1 MIALAEKE
9 RIVVTGGSGFLGRQ
23 VVAELQRCGV
33 PPERIFVPR
42 SAEFDLRD
50 PEMARRAVEGAEMVI
65 HLAANVGGIGKN
77 REFPCTL
84 FTDNVRIGTN
94 TVEASRLAGVNKLV
108 AVGTVCAY
116 PRVPPRIP
124 FVEDDLF
131 EGYPEPTNAPYGE
144 AKRALLVHLWAARDE
159 YDFNG
164 IYLLPTNLI
173 GPGEHFGLGAHVL
186 PDLIKKFAEARTK
199 HLPNVVLWGDGSP
212 TREFLDVRD
221 AARGLVLA
229 AERYD
234 GQDPVDLGSSREV
247 SIAELAETMM
257 QMMHYTGTIRW
268 DTEKPNG
275 QPRRKLDVSR
285 AKERFGFESQIPL
298 EESLAAAI
306 EYYERNV
313 LRP

>member
-1 MIALAEKE
+1 M
-9 RIVVTGGSGFLGRQ
+9 
-23 VVAELQRCGV
+23 
-33 PPERIFVPR
+33 
-42 SAEFDLRD
+42 
-50 PEMARRAVEGAEMVI
+50 
-65 HLAANVGGIGKN
+65 
-77 REFPCTL
+77 
-84 FTDNVRIGTN
+84 
-94 TVEASRLAGVNKLV
+94 
-108 AVGTVCAY
+108 
-116 PRVPPRIP
+116 
-124 FVEDDLF
+124 
-131 EGYPEPTNAPYGE
+131 
-144 AKRALLVHLWAARDE
+144 
-159 YDFNG
+159 
-164 IYLLPTNLI
+164 
-173 GPGEHFGLGAHVL
+173 
-186 PDLIKKFAEARTK
+186 
-199 HLPNVVLWGDGSP
+199 
-212 TREFLDVRD
+212 RD

>member
-1 MIALAEKE
+1 MAKNPFARYTSKMPALAEKE
-9 RIVVTGGSGFLGRQ
+9 KIVVTGGSGFLGRQ
-23 VVAELQRCGV
+23 VVAELERVGV

-50 PEMARRAVEGAEMVI
+50 PEMARRAAEGAELVI

-77 REFPCTL
+77 REFPCAL
-84 FTDNVRIGTN
+84 FTDNIQIGTN

-164 IYLLPTNLI
+164 IY
-173 GPGEHFGLGAHVL
+173 
-186 PDLIKKFAEARTK
+186 
-199 HLPNVVLWGDGSP
+199 
-212 TREFLDVRD
+212 
-221 AARGLVLA
+221 
-229 AERYD
+229 
-234 GQDPVDLGSSREV
+234 
-247 SIAELAETMM
+247 
-257 QMMHYTGTIRW
+257 
-268 DTEKPNG
+268 
-275 QPRRKLDVSR
+275 
-285 AKERFGFESQIPL
+285 
-298 EESLAAAI
+298 
-306 EYYERNV
+306 
-313 LRP
+313 